1 MKEARKSQQE
11 RLREW
16 EREINSAEE
25 PQPRVSVENECDL
38 EGPPRHMKYITRY
51 RPSPGIVIPEDPL
64 IGCECPGGACDAGS
78 ASGCCPGASDATFP
92 YTKFGRLRLEVG
104 MPVFECNKRC
114 ACSEGGQEGCYNR
127 VVQKGR
133 KVRTCSSSPIP
144 KYEFDLNQF
153 YFSLYPGEALH
164 LPHRQRLRVGSQ
176 DP

>member
-1 MKEARKSQQE
+1 MKEACKSQQE

-16 EREINSAEE
+16 EREINSAEH

-64 IGCECPGGACDAGS
+64 IGCECPGGGCDAGS

-133 KVRTCSSSPIP
+133 KVRTNHFQNANSIS
-144 KYEFDLNQF
+144 N
-153 YFSLYPGEALH
+153 H
-164 LPHRQRLRVGSQ
+164 LFFL
-176 DP
+176 